1 MERTE
6 LSGEAADDALLVEI
20 HRLAHR
26 HAWRIVRP
34 RHVAEEVAED
44 VAQDVVLHCL
54 IKVREGRWDI
64 GDRELDPHIACL
76 VRRRW
81 KAIKHQRRARME
93 RDMIFLRD
101 IDASVRP
108 WMDPEAKMEDAELQ
122 ALWAATFEKL
132 PPMRREAYELVRHRK
147 WSYER
152 AAERL
157 GITPGGV
164 HSHVVRAQN
173 AFRVALRGR
182 GVVMPREM
190 APRPATPTGW
200 RRRSGNRSEPVG

>member
-1 MERTE
+1 METTE

-26 HAWRIVRP
+26 YAWRIVRP

-64 GDRELDPHIACL
+64 GDRELDAHIACL

-122 ALWAATFEKL
+122 TLWAATFEKL
-132 PPMRREAYELVRHRK
+132 PPMRRAAYELVRHRK

-182 GVVMPREM
+182 GVVMPLEKVGRPGRGRRGKRRQ
-190 APRPATPTGW
+190 PRRGEVAA
-200 RRRSGNRSEPVG
+200 